1 MAIISTVASIPQ
13 AFVLPFAVI
22 PQLLKKWYPR
32 VFDCV
37 CGVDYVDDLYSRI
50 LAWLTDARTA
60 ITKVPSVLRYSTHS
74 HDLHRPFLL
83 PMTYLNH
90 TLS

>member
-13 AFVLPFAVI
+13 AFVLPFAVT

-37 CGVDYVDDLYSRI
+37 CGVDYVDDLYSI

-74 HDLHRPFLL
+74 HDPSPPIFI
-83 PMTYLNH
+83 TYDIP
-90 TLS
+90 